1 MPQMVGEVEMI
12 ASTVVAGESGLVVEM
27 KTERFAR
34 VKKGD
39 AIAEIRTSDPES
51 IQIALE
57 AVSTEL
63 QVLKT
68 RLTQDQQRI
77 LQDYEQLRL
86 NAFNERVELATSKVE
101 LEFARSEL
109 NRIRKL
115 HVEKLVSEDQFD
127 QAEAIA
133 KSRQVEVDER
143 TRLVQ
148 EIDEGLKRLTPAD
161 SDKFTAAITD
171 SIESAIAAQEAKLNL
186 SRKSVTL
193 RAPIDG
199 IVSEI
204 HHLVGERVLEGDAI
218 VTITATDPQ
227 HIIGYLRQPIV
238 FDPQI
243 GDSVEVR
250 SRSDRK
256 KVGTAKVLKVGEA
269 IEPISKKLVI
279 QESMG
284 SRAGLPLLISM
295 PDDVALFPGEVV
307 DLAFRSE

>member
-1 MPQMVGEVEMI
+1 MPQMVGEVERI
-12 ASTVVAGESGLVVEM
+12 ASTVVTGESGLVVEM

-57 AVSTEL
+57 AISTEL

-86 NAFNERVELATSKVE
+86 NSFNERVELATSNVE
-101 LEFARSEL
+101 LEFAKSEL

-148 EIDEGLKRLTPAD
+148 EIDDGLKKLTPAD
-161 SDKFTAAITD
+161 SDKFTAAITG
-171 SIESAIAAQEAKLNL
+171 SIENAIAAQEAKLNL
-186 SRKSVTL
+186 SRKSVTI

-199 IVSEI
+199 IVSEVY
-204 HHLVGERVLEGDAI
+204 HMVGERILEGDEI

-227 HIIGYLRQPIV
+227 HIIGYLRQPIMI
-238 FDPQI
+238 DPQI
-243 GDSVEVR
+243 GDRVEVR
-250 SRSDRK
+250 SRSDRN

-295 PDDVALFPGEVV
+295 PDDVVLFPGEVV